1 MADATTTSHILRV
14 LLETSAEQT
23 ERLRALQAE
32 FARACNALAPLVQS
46 TACWNRVA
54 LHHMAYRQ
62 LRQQFPGLGSQM
74 ACNVVYSVSRTCR
87 IVYQDRASP
96 FNLQRLAG
104 QPLPLLRFSPQ
115 SPVYFDRHTLSVK
128 DGQASMYTL
137 DGRMRFKLQLG
148 PVDDHRFRTEKL
160 REIVLLRQGERF
172 LLNFSFAPAIGAG
185 PEPDPAAAV
194 TASAGAPTVL
204 PKYVVIVRARKPRKD
219 GAAADMAGPSL
230 HTFPAVGPDGH
241 LQPSPGVPI
250 QP

>member
-1 MADATTTSHILRV
+1 MADSPTPSHTVRV

-23 ERLRALQAE
+23 ARLGALQAE

-104 QPLPLLRFSPQ
+104 RPLPLLRFSPQ

-128 DGQASMYTL
+128 DGLASMYTL

-148 PVDDHRFRTEKL
+148 PADDRRFRTEKL

-172 LLNFSFAPAIGAG
+172 LLSFSFAPADGA
-185 PEPDPAAAV
+185 EPAPAPATAAP
-194 TASAGAPTVL
+194 AGAPSVL
-204 PKYVVIVRARKPRKD
+204 PKYIVVVRAPKPGKGGPAND
-219 GAAADMAGPSL
+219 TAGPAL
-230 HTFPAVGPDGH
+230 HTFPTAAPVGH
-241 LQPSPGVPI
+241 LQPTPGNPI